1 MFQSLFYRVTCLSGK
16 RARNVI
22 GKKLSLILALNKSF
36 PLKKFLLINKLWRSL
51 FAKRAW
57 IIALFSWTKINRV
70 KIFAQTIFILCWRFC
85 NHDIKVFP
93 PLVLSI
99 AGQTSLLTNV
109 FVIFFSQLLFY
120 TSLWYESFF
129 FKNLFK
135 VIFLY
140 EYTIYVFL
148 LLSFGGMS
156 YTYFYQK
163 WTYLMGSIPVSIL
176 NHFIVILLDTRA

>member
-1 MFQSLFYRVTCLSGK
+1 MKPSILKNFLVFQSLFYRVACLSGK

-109 FVIFFSQLLFY
+109 FVIFFSQILFY
-120 TSLWYESFF
+120 TSLW
-129 FKNLFK
+129 
-135 VIFLY
+135 
-140 EYTIYVFL
+140 
-148 LLSFGGMS
+148 
-156 YTYFYQK
+156 
-163 WTYLMGSIPVSIL
+163 
-176 NHFIVILLDTRA
+176 